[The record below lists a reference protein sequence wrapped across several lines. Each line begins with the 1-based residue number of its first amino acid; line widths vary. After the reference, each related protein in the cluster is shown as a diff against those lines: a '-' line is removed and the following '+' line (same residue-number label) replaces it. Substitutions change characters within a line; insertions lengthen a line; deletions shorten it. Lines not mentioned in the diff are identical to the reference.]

1 MNLLV
6 SNEVSFAYSNL
17 LLIFYLPKCLI
28 IGVGVLTVNTTYPLA
43 LYTQENNILPAMV
56 ILFKPHLHP
65 TGHFLMSY
73 NYV

>member
-1 MNLLV
+1 MINR
-6 SNEVSFAYSNL
+6 Y
-17 LLIFYLPKCLI
+17 LLIATYFLFLTSYLNAQS

-43 LYTQENNILPAMV
+43 LYTQENNTLPAMV
-56 ILFKPHLHP
+56 IRFKPHLHP